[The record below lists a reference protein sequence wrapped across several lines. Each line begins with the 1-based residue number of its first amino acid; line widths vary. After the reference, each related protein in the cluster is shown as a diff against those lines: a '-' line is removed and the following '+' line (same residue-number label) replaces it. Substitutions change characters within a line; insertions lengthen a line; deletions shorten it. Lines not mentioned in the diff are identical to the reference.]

1 MNRRLDE
8 LEEQVRILQEE
19 NERLAGRAEDTLL
32 LSLIAEAIDPAV
44 TPLQV
49 LEHGLERI
57 SMLKDVP
64 YAACCRLEG
73 TVATIEASFFQYGEN
88 GHVGHLIDLPCSVAE
103 SLTTDTVYLTGTECE
118 GIRLSVPDAADSF
131 TAHSVL
137 LIPVERLTGVAHT
150 YVFADDRAE
159 ERLPSLSIMLHRA
172 IDMIDSKIEILDLLN
187 AQRQLNDKLR
197 ETNIAL
203 QKATQAKSDFLAAMS
218 HEIRNPMNS
227 ILGFAQLLHRDSNMT
242 DAQREQLDIIVRS
255 GWQLLSLINEIL
267 EMSKI
272 DAGRISLNTACVDLT
287 HLLNEL
293 ERGLPNREPN
303 GDVALTFE
311 RSPDLAERVI
321 TDPAKL
327 RQILV
332 NLLDNALKFTEHGS
346 VVLRASS
353 ERISATETILHFEVQ
368 DTGPGI
374 AAEEMKILFTKF
386 GQTST
391 GRASGGGTGLGLAI
405 SREFARL
412 LGGDITVVSTLGSGT
427 LFRVVIAVQEA
438 PATEGEPGT

>member
-1 MNRRLDE
+1 MHEASDITPRQEE
-8 LEEQVRILQEE
+8 LEEQVRILQAE
-19 NERLAGRAEDTLL
+19 NERLAARAEDTLL

-57 SMLKDVP
+57 SMLKDIP

-73 TVATIEASFFQYGEN
+73 AIATIEASFFQYGEN
-88 GHVGHLIDLPCSVAE
+88 EHAGHTVDLPCSVAD
-103 SLTTDTVYLTGTECE
+103 SLITDTVYLTGSSCE
-118 GIRLSVPDAADSF
+118 GIRFSIPDPSGPF
-131 TAHSVL
+131 CAHSAL
-137 LIPVERLTGVAHT
+137 LIPVERRSGDVHT
-150 YVFADDRAE
+150 YVFADDRDE
-159 ERLPSLSIMLHRA
+159 ERLPSLSVMLHRA
-172 IDMIDSKIEILDLLN
+172 IDMMDSKIEILDLLS

-203 QKATQAKSDFLAAMS
+203 RKATEAKSEFLAAMS

-227 ILGFAQLLHRDSNMT
+227 ILGFAQLLQRDSNMT
-242 DAQREQLDIIVRS
+242 EAQREQLDIIIRS
-255 GWQLLSLINEIL
+255 GAQLLSLINEIL
-267 EMSKI
+267 EMSRI
-272 DAGRISLNTACVDLT
+272 DAGRVSLNAMDVDLH
-287 HLLNEL
+287 HLLNDL
-293 ERGLPNREPN
+293 ERGLPTREPGSN
-303 GDVALTFE
+303 VVLSFE
-311 RSPDLAERVI
+311 RAPDLVESVI

-332 NLLDNALKFTEHGS
+332 NLLDNALKFTLKGS

-353 ERISATETILHFEVQ
+353 ARISADETLLHFEVQ

-374 AAEEMKILFTKF
+374 PPEELSILFTKF

-412 LGGDITVVSTLGSGT
+412 LGGDITVDSTLGSGT
-427 LFRVVIAVQEA
+427 LFRVVVAVQEPSA
-438 PATEGEPGT
+438 G